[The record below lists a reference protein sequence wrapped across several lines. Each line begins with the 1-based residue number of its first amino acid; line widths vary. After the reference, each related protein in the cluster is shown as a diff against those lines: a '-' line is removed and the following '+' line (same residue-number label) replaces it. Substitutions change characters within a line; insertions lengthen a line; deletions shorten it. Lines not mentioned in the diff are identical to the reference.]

1 MAKTFEERRKENL
14 KKYGI
19 STFEDRRRENLNKY
33 NPAPQTQP
41 APQKGA
47 QAVSNSGDTLTRQMR
62 ATGYLTDTPVGNTR
76 KVQRTTRTS
85 ADLRKQLDG
94 INTKIAEFQAK
105 AKEAENDEWLASIS
119 HITFNDPTYT
129 LDEAKSRRGAALA
142 AVSAYQRQRDTV
154 AAQLDDTIYNEY
166 MELAKDPH
174 FAELSRYRTTRTGKP
189 ENDKLVGSAGYVS
202 EAFADP
208 LYDYINGNKEAEGF
222 IAIQESKTGA
232 KAKGFDKT
240 KYSQMTPEEV
250 AVYNYLY
257 TKGKDRADEFLKDID
272 KKLSQRQAG
281 IEAARIDAEPNAL
294 KRGAAKIITAGQSGL
309 DSSIQGLAQAMTDEV
324 LPKSQLSYTGAAV
337 KETTSGLGRLAYDSV
352 ELVSHMLPSILTSYA
367 IGGAG
372 GAIAT
377 TTKGIKTVRNMG
389 QIASSLVTA
398 VSAAG
403 NSYAEQMEK
412 GITKKQSK
420 TIAALT
426 GASEGGLQYLL
437 SGISAMGG
445 KATNNILSN
454 KIAGIGNGLARV
466 GAKFVASG
474 IGEATEEVLQLFVE
488 PAIIAAVTG
497 EAYQAPEVEEI
508 IYTALLSA
516 ISAGFFEG
524 AEIVR
529 DEAGL
534 RAAGRVVLATDGVR
548 AVIDAAANSDN
559 PSMQRLAKK
568 LDKKLSEGKSK
579 KISAYDLGR
588 AMAESANAVETPE
601 ETADTLTAVN
611 ETPAAVGETLSPAE
625 QATPT
630 KQVPLETKAETTFAA
645 DGTPTVKMPQVIRRD
660 QPAETAEPVEIE
672 DPYPGVATHSS
683 TGRRYTE
690 LERSGIATGASQEM
704 IDTVKRLA
712 NLTKRRV
719 LFYDGNTKTGDW
731 ARANG
736 AYTADN
742 DTIYINSRGTNPAAQ
757 IFAHEMT
764 HSVEGTDSYGGL
776 SKMVL
781 DYMAQ
786 QGNDLDAMR
795 EAKRKAYGRSDANF
809 DVDAELVAEFVE
821 TKLLTDE
828 AEIRKVAASRPSLAR
843 AILEKINSFIA
854 RLPFAKG
861 AQERDFL
868 IRARDMY
875 SRALK
880 EAQARSDKYNE
891 ADMEREGTRFAF
903 ADIKIPTYEE
913 LINKPDIEVVDIRSN
928 DARSFSEQRED
939 YKKEKLADVYSE
951 PIANVDTGEKIFV
964 DHRTF
969 RHSFSNDDAEKM
981 AMAKQMKKLLETA
994 VLTHSEPSKSAPNDL
1009 STGVYTLF
1017 AAAFTDDGVQPVRI
1031 KVKEYYIGNQN
1042 LPEVVQN
1049 YINRA
1054 GAADVYAITYDGKVL
1069 VLDDIEKEDAS
1080 SSARPT
1086 TDFSEAETY
1095 PSAPSTI
1102 SIKELIGL
1110 VNDEYRKYLPK
1121 PSGEPNSTAMPFA
1134 KETDSTGATLTKEQ
1148 QKYFANSKAVDKN
1161 GKLLVL
1167 YHQTD
1172 SDFNIFNP
1180 LHKGA
1185 GTSDSGT
1192 PFGIFLK
1199 SSNADIGLRGK
1210 KQMRLYANIEN
1221 PLIANSRE
1229 DLNYKLRRLSSE
1241 YEQITTRLAEI
1252 NGEYQQKV
1260 NDANAAWN
1268 DYVAEWR
1275 KNNPTASR
1283 KEIYNDPEFVRIS
1296 DAEEAIIEEWE
1307 AEGDKVSQEAKR
1319 ALTSALRDAGYDGV
1333 FLLND
1338 AGSWGRRTD
1347 AYIALDPE
1355 QVKNTSNKTPT
1366 TDKDIRFSIPSE
1378 PAEQTEPTEQTEQT
1392 EEKAPSFSTFPKKA
1406 QRTIK
1411 AAERYLIT
1419 GIGNLLSVPGARNV
1433 EEFQTLARKAT
1444 DAYLKNGRVPDDLID
1459 DLFDTAYE
1467 KGRQIDDEFYNTYK
1481 HVKDYLRKT
1490 PVVLRAEYRSDMGDY
1505 NEFRK
1510 KAFNVLNL
1518 NTAATRGI
1526 DQVYLDLIQMAP
1538 ELFPED
1544 ITHPADQ
1551 LQRMYDV
1558 AVSIQKVEHNLDE
1571 VYGPEAEGYKAWARE
1586 QFRADIN
1593 DYVGELN
1600 SAKRYADA
1608 EAAKRIKP
1616 EQTLTVEGV
1625 KGLYKQLKPLK
1636 RELEKVTAKN
1646 LLTDADR
1653 LQVGR
1658 LLRGDILLKH
1668 LDPETDN
1675 VKGITE
1681 VYEAALKC
1689 EEITNQINEYR
1700 QNAKAAKR
1708 AVAQELVGDTQQ
1720 WKDRLTGIM
1729 FDRETPERNIR
1740 KVVKSPE
1747 QAEALI
1753 KAYITPIHEHEADAN
1768 RFKTDYRNRVDA
1780 LKLSRKI
1787 NKGDAVSESY
1797 AVQLLGEAEDCIA
1810 YLKQAMRSVP
1820 TNKRDKL
1827 QRGGKSL
1834 ADWQAVVENLFIEN
1848 PGLDEAKIR
1857 NAVEEFRAI
1866 YDELFEQMNDVRIR
1880 NGYEPV
1886 SYRRGYFP
1894 HFQASDPDGLLAT
1907 FGKALGITTDIV
1919 ALPTTINGLTHTF
1932 KPGIRWFGN
1941 ALERVGFETT
1951 YDAVQGFDKY
1961 IEGVADVIHHTDD
1974 IQNLRALS
1982 GWIRYAASDAG
1993 IKEQENAILADPN
2006 RSEEDKELA
2015 KQELYRDGKYRL
2027 SKFVNWLEEYTNL
2040 LANKKSRSDRDLENA
2055 LNRNIYNAAKNLESR
2070 VAANMVSINIGS
2082 WLTNFIPI
2090 TQAAA
2095 GIKTKYLLKG
2105 MVKTLVAI
2113 KNNDGIVSR
2122 SAFLTNRRGSDPLV
2136 QTWAQKTSAVLSKG
2150 MDLVDSFTSD
2160 TIVRA
2165 RYYENLSKGM
2175 SEEAALSDADA
2186 FAASVI
2192 ADRSKGAMPTLF
2204 QQKNPITKL
2213 FTQFQL
2219 EVNNQLSYLFR
2230 DIPREMKD
2238 KGIAAFAM
2246 ALLKF
2251 MVGAWLYN
2259 EAYEFLIGRRPAL
2272 DILNILNE
2280 TVGDITGW
2288 EIPNLIDIGRAAAKG
2303 EEISFE
2309 SERETFGGTM
2319 ANLGKNVFEQV
2330 PFTSLLNLA
2339 GMDIDAGRVA
2349 ISSAVPNFGKIAD
2362 AFEKGVSGKKRLQT
2376 LAKELGKP
2384 AAYILPP
2391 FGGGQI
2397 KKIVEGI
2404 SAVSRGGSYTVDKD
2418 GNDILQYPVY
2428 RDTTNQAFKAAL
2440 GAAIFGKSS
2449 LRTGREWVESGFK
2462 SLSAKDTALYQA
2474 LTDLGVGEEKAY
2486 NFIKEFKAIEK
2497 TDTESELTLQRKSLA
2512 ESDLSDRAK
2521 TVVYYSLLA
2530 SNSEKDALKP
2540 ILEDDKKMTDTAKK
2554 VLKFYKVDPE
2564 NEKALAMVEAG
2575 LTAEQ
2580 YIAIRDEYRRLD
2592 GADLTAQ
2599 GKASQFSSW
2608 LNNQNL
2614 TAEQKAIIKENFKY
2628 YSFVK
2633 QEAERY
2639 DAFIKAGISDKVA
2652 SDLDTAIR
2660 ELKPLEG
2667 KTTVSAV
2674 QKWNAA
2680 VSKVT
2685 DEKQLQGALEALMS
2699 DDQYAAYKDVIEKAG
2714 IPSAM
2719 YVKGKTLLSEYG
2731 SGPSNEEITWA
2742 IQDMASNK
2750 LELPAVGKTKGTL
2763 TDKQRAILWQL
2774 WTGSTSTKNNPWA
2787 KTKEIRNVVQPIADE
2802 AKAKAEEAKEKR
2814 EAEAEAQRK
2823 ARGK

>member
-1 MAKTFEERRKENL
+1 MAYNPMEALEALN
-14 KKYGI
+14 KKYGVTTQTAPVTQQPKKAAA
-19 STFEDRRRENLNKY
+19 SQLDKLTALNKKY
-33 NPAPQTQP
+33 NVP
-41 APQKGA
+41 GIE
-47 QAVSNSGDTLTRQMR
+47 DQMR

-129 LDEAKSRRGAALA
+129 LDEAKSRRSAALA

-189 ENDKLVGSAGYVS
+189 ENDKLIGSAGYVS

-240 KYSQMTPEEV
+240 KYSQMTADEV

-257 TKGKDRADEFLKDID
+257 SQNKERADEFLKAME
-272 KKLSQRQAG
+272 KKLSTRQGAA
-281 IEAARIDAEPNAL
+281 EAARIDAEPNAL

-309 DSSIQGLAQAMTDEV
+309 DSSMQGLAQAMTDEV

-377 TTKGIKTVRNMG
+377 TAKGVKTVRNMG

-412 GITKKQSK
+412 GLTKKQSK

-524 AEIVR
+524 SEIIVR
-529 DEAGL
+529 DEASL
-534 RAAGRVVLATDGVR
+534 RAAGRVVLATDSVR

-588 AMAESANAVETPE
+588 AMAESANANVAPE
-601 ETADTLTAVN
+601 ETADTLTAV
-611 ETPAAVGETLSPAE
+611 EAPVAVGETTSPAE

-645 DGTPTVKMPQVIRRD
+645 DGTPIVKMPQVIRRD
-660 QPAETAEPVEIE
+660 QLATPAEPIEIE
-672 DPYPGVATHSS
+672 DPYPGVATHSPA
-683 TGRRYTE
+683 GHRYTE

-795 EAKRKAYGRSDANF
+795 EARRKAYGRSDANF

-854 RLPFAKG
+854 KLPFAKG
-861 AQERDFL
+861 AKERDFL
-868 IRARDMY
+868 IHARDMY

-880 EAQARSDKYNE
+880 EAQARSDKYSE
-891 ADMEREGTRFAF
+891 ADTERAGTQFERFSISETLEEDLEKVKNNTFDSASGEVYIGESSNFLTDVIGAESLSVTMPASKAF
-903 ADIKIPTYEE
+903 SAIVSKEEALSDSRYDAKTNYHGLGVGGLVKALVASETPVAAFVSKPGDKGSRFDRIVLVTDEMLNGDALVVVEEVSTSARLEKRRIKANKVITSYDRESAMSDVIDA
-913 LINKPDIEVVDIRSN
+913 INSGRLLYVD
-928 DARSFSEQRED
+928 
-939 YKKEKLADVYSE
+939 KEKSSRLFAGRPGSNSLAAIQKAE
-951 PIANVDTGEKIFV
+951 LNKNIQNFWANV
-964 DHRTF
+964 
-969 RHSFSNDDAEKM
+969 NW
-981 AMAKQMKKLLETA
+981 KKSGKTSQ
-994 VLTHSEPSKSAPNDL
+994 V
-1009 STGVYTLF
+1009 F
-1017 AAAFTDDGVQPVRI
+1017 DDGAQA
-1031 KVKEYYIGNQN
+1031 KTEM
-1042 LPEVVQN
+1042 
-1049 YINRA
+1049 A
-1054 GAADVYAITYDGKVL
+1054 YAF
-1069 VLDDIEKEDAS
+1069 EK
-1080 SSARPT
+1080 
-1086 TDFSEAETY
+1086 
-1095 PSAPSTI
+1095 
-1102 SIKELIGL
+1102 
-1110 VNDEYRKYLPK
+1110 
-1121 PSGEPNSTAMPFA
+1121 A
-1134 KETDSTGATLTKEQ
+1134 K
-1148 QKYFANSKAVDKN
+1148 DKN
-1161 GKLLVL
+1161 V
-1167 YHQTD
+1167 Q
-1172 SDFNIFNP
+1172 
-1180 LHKGA
+1180 
-1185 GTSDSGT
+1185 
-1192 PFGIFLK
+1192 
-1199 SSNADIGLRGK
+1199 
-1210 KQMRLYANIEN
+1210 
-1221 PLIANSRE
+1221 
-1229 DLNYKLRRLSSE
+1229 
-1241 YEQITTRLAEI
+1241 
-1252 NGEYQQKV
+1252 
-1260 NDANAAWN
+1260 
-1268 DYVAEWR
+1268 
-1275 KNNPTASR
+1275 
-1283 KEIYNDPEFVRIS
+1283 
-1296 DAEEAIIEEWE
+1296 
-1307 AEGDKVSQEAKR
+1307 
-1319 ALTSALRDAGYDGV
+1319 
-1333 FLLND
+1333 
-1338 AGSWGRRTD
+1338 
-1347 AYIALDPE
+1347 
-1355 QVKNTSNKTPT
+1355 
-1366 TDKDIRFSIPSE
+1366 FSIPSE
-1378 PAEQTEPTEQTEQT
+1378 PAEQTEPTEQTERT
-1392 EEKAPSFSTFPKKA
+1392 EEKEKPRAFAQYPKKA

-1411 AAERYLIT
+1411 QAEKYLLN
-1419 GIGNLLSVPGARNV
+1419 GISNLLGVPAVSDR
-1433 EEFQTLARKAT
+1433 EELQKVVSTAT
-1444 DAYLKNGRVPDDLID
+1444 DAYLSEGRVPTERATE
-1459 DLFDTAYE
+1459 LFGKAWTAGE
-1467 KGRQIDDEFYNTYK
+1467 KIAKDFYNKYK
-1481 HVKDYLRKT
+1481 GVADYLRKT
-1490 PVVLRAEYRSDMGDY
+1490 PVLLEEKYHKALGNYQ
-1505 NEFRK
+1505 EFRESAKGYLNMSQATNRDIKDIYAELSK
-1510 KAFNVLNL
+1510 K
-1518 NTAATRGI
+1518 
-1526 DQVYLDLIQMAP
+1526 AP
-1538 ELFPED
+1538 ELFPD
-1544 ITHPADQ
+1544 NITHPASQ
-1551 LQRMYDV
+1551 LRQMYAV
-1558 AVSIQKVEHNLDE
+1558 AVGIAKAKQS
-1571 VYGPEAEGYKAWARE
+1571 AERTQSADADSYKAWARE
-1586 QFRADIN
+1586 QFRTDID

-1708 AVAQELVGDTQQ
+1708 VVAQELVGDTQQ
-1720 WKDRLTGIM
+1720 WEDRLTGIM

-1740 KVVKSPE
+1740 KVVKNSE

-1820 TNKRDKL
+1820 ANKRDKL

-1848 PGLDEAKIR
+1848 PSLDEAKIR

-2105 MVKTLVAI
+2105 MVKTLAAV
-2113 KNNDGIVSR
+2113 KNNDGIVGR

-2150 MDLVDSFTSD
+2150 MDIVDSFTSD

-2230 DIPREMKD
+2230 DIPREMRD

-2303 EEISFE
+2303 EKISLE
-2309 SERETFGGTM
+2309 SERETFGGTI
-2319 ANLGKNVFEQV
+2319 ANLGENIFEQV
-2330 PFTSLLNLA
+2330 PFTSILNLA

-2404 SAVSRGGSYTVDKD
+2404 TAVSRGGSYTVDKD
-2418 GNDILQYPVY
+2418 GNDILQYPIY
-2428 RDTTNQAFKAAL
+2428 RDTTNQAYKAAL

-2486 NFIKEFKAIEK
+2486 DFIKEFKAIEK
-2497 TDTESELTLQRKSLA
+2497 TDTESELTLQRKFLA

-2540 ILEDDKKMTDTAKK
+2540 ILEDDKKMTDTTKK

-2614 TAEQKAIIKENFKY
+2614 TAEQKVIIKENFKY

-2652 SDLDTAIR
+2652 SDLDNAIR
-2660 ELKPLEG
+2660 ELEPLEG
-2667 KTTVSAV
+2667 KSTVSAV
-2674 QKWNAA
+2674 QKWNVA

-2731 SGPSNEEITWA
+2731 SSPSNEEITWA

-2787 KTKEIRNVVQPIADE
+2787 KTKEIRDVVQPIADE
-2802 AKAKAEEAKEKR
+2802 AKTKAEESKKKR

-2823 ARGK
+2823 AREK

>member
-33 NPAPQTQP
+33 SPAPQTQP

-47 QAVSNSGDTLTRQMR
+47 QAVSNSGDTLTQQMR

-129 LDEAKSRRGAALA
+129 LDEAKSRRSAALA

-166 MELAKDPH
+166 MELAEDPH

-189 ENDKLVGSAGYVS
+189 ENDKLIGSAGYIS

-232 KAKGFDKT
+232 KTKGFDKT

-377 TTKGIKTVRNMG
+377 TAKGIKTVRNMG

-412 GITKKQSK
+412 GLTKKQSK

-466 GAKFVASG
+466 GAKFVTSG

-534 RAAGRVVLATDGVR
+534 RAAGRVVLATDSVR

-588 AMAESANAVETPE
+588 AMAESANTSVAPE
-601 ETADTLTAVN
+601 ETADTLTAV
-611 ETPAAVGETLSPAE
+611 EAPVAVGETTSPAE
-625 QATPT
+625 QAAPT

-660 QPAETAEPVEIE
+660 QPAEAAEPVEIE
-672 DPYPGVATHSS
+672 DLYPGVATHSP

-690 LERSGIATGASQEM
+690 LERSGIASGASQEM

-795 EAKRKAYGRSDANF
+795 EAKRKAYGRSDTNF

-828 AEIRKVAASRPSLAR
+828 TEIRKVAASRPSLAR

-854 RLPFAKG
+854 KLPFAKG

-868 IRARDMY
+868 IHARDMY

-880 EAQARSDKYNE
+880 EAQTRSDKYSE
-891 ADMEREGTRFAF
+891 ADVERTGTKFLYAGKKALTADLDALAEAAELELAGDKPEDIFRETGWFRGADGKWRFEINDSEAVYRSSGDALMHQNNKGYAEYKELELKYIINPDEWTD
-903 ADIKIPTYEE
+903 ADQGRFNY
-913 LINKPDIEVVDIRSN
+913 LRDIYGNEPRRLRERVNSGSATLEDI
-928 DARSFSEQRED
+928 
-939 YKKEKLADVYSE
+939 
-951 PIANVDTGEKIFV
+951 
-964 DHRTF
+964 
-969 RHSFSNDDAEKM
+969 
-981 AMAKQMKKLLETA
+981 LE
-994 VLTHSEPSKSAPNDL
+994 HDE
-1009 STGVYTLF
+1009 LF
-1017 AAAFTDDGVQPVRI
+1017 AAYPELRDTKIKFADLEDGTRGAYNRKNNTITLDKELKNKPESTLLHEIQHAIQSIQGFSGGASPEYWARRDSQTNEITAQLLTKRDKLLAELPKEEINKYVRYKELERELEKLEAAEDGTPEAERYLKYDKESDRLYLELYNKKWFHDIDALNQQIEGSEKYYKAYRNTADEIEARDVSVRRDLTAEMRRESLPDTGDENTVFAEDANTGLQAIKKTTTNRPFVAIEEDILSGTDPKKWVSIVKQNLKKRFPIPIVVGRNEIRIDKQSRKEMTFSKYTKWLLKNDPELRADKLRATNNSDEILRAATNWVNEAPKHTRTDDISDFAR
-1031 KVKEYYIGNQN
+1031 
-1042 LPEVVQN
+1042 
-1049 YINRA
+1049 
-1054 GAADVYAITYDGKVL
+1054 GKVL
-1069 VLDDIEKEDAS
+1069 LRVGPNDYEADVVVGTQKNGEMLLYDILNL
-1080 SSARPT
+1080 RLT
-1086 TDFSEAETY
+1086 TFTE
-1095 PSAPSTI
+1095 
-1102 SIKELIGL
+1102 
-1110 VNDEYRKYLPK
+1110 
-1121 PSGEPNSTAMPFA
+1121 
-1134 KETDSTGATLTKEQ
+1134 KETDAAIT
-1148 QKYFANSKAVDKN
+1148 ANPS
-1161 GKLLVL
+1161 
-1167 YHQTD
+1167 
-1172 SDFNIFNP
+1172 P
-1180 LHKGA
+1180 GA
-1185 GTSDSGT
+1185 GRS
-1192 PFGIFLK
+1192 
-1199 SSNADIGLRGK
+1199 
-1210 KQMRLYANIEN
+1210 
-1221 PLIANSRE
+1221 
-1229 DLNYKLRRLSSE
+1229 
-1241 YEQITTRLAEI
+1241 
-1252 NGEYQQKV
+1252 
-1260 NDANAAWN
+1260 
-1268 DYVAEWR
+1268 
-1275 KNNPTASR
+1275 TAS
-1283 KEIYNDPEFVRIS
+1283 IS
-1296 DAEEAIIEEWE
+1296 DENIP
-1307 AEGDKVSQEAKR
+1307 KTTQ
-1319 ALTSALRDAGYDGV
+1319 GV
-1333 FLLND
+1333 
-1338 AGSWGRRTD
+1338 
-1347 AYIALDPE
+1347 
-1355 QVKNTSNKTPT
+1355 NTQ
-1366 TDKDIRFSIPSE
+1366 FSIPSE
-1378 PAEQTEPTEQTEQT
+1378 PAEQTEQA

-1411 AAERYLIT
+1411 AAEKYLIT

-1444 DAYLKNGRVPDDLID
+1444 DAYLKNGRVPDDLVD

-1544 ITHPADQ
+1544 VAHPADQ

-1558 AVSIQKVEHNLDE
+1558 AVSIQKVEHSLDE

-1668 LDPETDN
+1668 LDPETDD

-1689 EEITNQINEYR
+1689 EEITSQINEYR
-1700 QNAKAAKR
+1700 QNVKAAKR
-1708 AVAQELVGDTQQ
+1708 VVAQELVGDTQQ
-1720 WKDRLTGIM
+1720 WEDRLTGIM

-1810 YLKQAMRSVP
+1810 YLKQAMRSLP
-1820 TNKRDKL
+1820 ANKRDKL

-1993 IKEQENAILADPN
+1993 IKEQENAIRADPN
-2006 RSEEDKELA
+2006 RSEDDKELA
-2015 KQELYRDGKYRL
+2015 IQELHKDGKYRL

-2105 MVKTLVAI
+2105 MVKTLAAI
-2113 KNNDGIVSR
+2113 KSNDGIVSR

-2150 MDLVDSFTSD
+2150 MDIVDSFTSD

-2238 KGIAAFAM
+2238 KGIAALAM

-2280 TVGDITGW
+2280 TAGDVTGW
-2288 EIPNLIDIGRAAAKG
+2288 EIPNLIDIGKAAAKG
-2303 EEISFE
+2303 EKISFE

-2319 ANLGKNVFEQV
+2319 ANLGENVFEQI
-2330 PFTSLLNLA
+2330 PFASLLNLA

-2349 ISSAVPNFGKIAD
+2349 VSSAVPNFGKIAD

-2497 TDTESELTLQRKSLA
+2497 TDTESELTLQRKFLA
-2512 ESDLSDRAK
+2512 ESDISDRAK

-2530 SNSEKDALKP
+2530 SN
-2540 ILEDDKKMTDTAKK
+2540 
-2554 VLKFYKVDPE
+2554 
-2564 NEKALAMVEAG
+2564 
-2575 LTAEQ
+2575 
-2580 YIAIRDEYRRLD
+2580 R
-2592 GADLTAQ
+2592 
-2599 GKASQFSSW
+2599 
-2608 LNNQNL
+2608 
-2614 TAEQKAIIKENFKY
+2614 
-2628 YSFVK
+2628 
-2633 QEAERY
+2633 
-2639 DAFIKAGISDKVA
+2639 
-2652 SDLDTAIR
+2652 
-2660 ELKPLEG
+2660 
-2667 KTTVSAV
+2667 
-2674 QKWNAA
+2674 
-2680 VSKVT
+2680 
-2685 DEKQLQGALEALMS
+2685 
-2699 DDQYAAYKDVIEKAG
+2699 
-2714 IPSAM
+2714 
-2719 YVKGKTLLSEYG
+2719 TLLSL
-2731 SGPSNEEITWA
+2731 SSKMT
-2742 IQDMASNK
+2742 
-2750 LELPAVGKTKGTL
+2750 
-2763 TDKQRAILWQL
+2763 R
-2774 WTGSTSTKNNPWA
+2774 
-2787 KTKEIRNVVQPIADE
+2787 R
-2802 AKAKAEEAKEKR
+2802 
-2814 EAEAEAQRK
+2814 
-2823 ARGK
+2823 